1 MSRIEQALKKA
12 AGNQPVNNN
21 NQTPEIPSAK
31 EIPTSPKSSPTRESY
46 REPPKEQPHN
56 GSLNDLLQTAP
67 LKVNNPMLLT
77 TMHGD
82 RSPVAEEYNK
92 LRSLIVKLTKGE
104 TFLNTIMITSTIGEE
119 GKSLTSLNLA
129 IALAREYDHTVLLVD
144 ADLRRPSLHKQL
156 GIDAKPGLIQCL
168 KENLPLHK
176 ALIKTGLGKLV
187 FLPSGGTLG
196 DPVEILASNRMK
208 ELVAELKNRYPERYV
223 IFDTPPALPFADA
236 PVLAPTVD
244 STIFVVREGKAK
256 TEDIR
261 KTINALNGANL
272 LGVVY
277 NDTKTTARKKHY
289 YYY

>member
-1 MSRIEQALKKA
+1 MSRIEQALKKV
-12 AGNQPVNNN
+12 AGNQAVNKNKQPDEDISPAKTVAPEKTVSVDEVPDS
-21 NQTPEIPSAK
+21 QTVPASTFVPAA
-31 EIPTSPKSSPTRESY
+31 SS
-46 REPPKEQPHN
+46 
-56 GSLNDLLQTAP
+56 
-67 LKVNNPMLLT
+67 LKLNNPMLLT

-92 LRSLIVKLTKGE
+92 LRSLVVKLTKGE

-144 ADLRRPSLHKQL
+144 TDLRRPSLHKQL
-156 GIDAKPGLIQCL
+156 RIDSKPGLIQCL
-168 KENLPLHK
+168 KDNFPLHK

-187 FLPSGGTLG
+187 FLPSGGTLK
-196 DPVEILASNRMK
+196 DPVETLSSNRMK
-208 ELVAELKNRYPERYV
+208 ELISELKNRYPERYV
-223 IFDTPPALPFADA
+223 IFDTPPSLPFADA
-236 PVLAPTVD
+236 QVLAPSVD

-256 TEDIR
+256 AQDVKEAITNLQG
-261 KTINALNGANL
+261 TNL

-277 NDTKTTARKKHY
+277 NDAKTTARKKHY

>member
-1 MSRIEQALKKA
+1 MSRIEQALQKV
-12 AGNQPVNNN
+12 AGNQSVDNKN
-21 NQTPEIPSAK
+21 NQPAETSSAK
-31 EIPTSPKSSPTRESY
+31 EGVSTRKSAPIREHHS
-46 REPPKEQPHN
+46 EQPKEQ
-56 GSLNDLLQTAP
+56 SLEISSKTAP
-67 LKVNNPMLLT
+67 LNVNNPMLLT
-77 TMHGD
+77 SMRGD

-92 LRSLIVKLTKGE
+92 LRSLVVKLTKGE

-156 GIDAKPGLIQCL
+156 GIDSKPGLIQCL
-168 KENLPLHK
+168 KENYPLHK
-176 ALIKTGLGKLV
+176 ALVKTGFGKLV

-196 DPVEILASNRMK
+196 DPVETLSSNRMK

-223 IFDTPPALPFADA
+223 IFDTPPSLPFADA
-236 PVLAPTVD
+236 QVLAPTVD
-244 STIFVVREGKAK
+244 STIFVVRECKAK
-256 TEDIR
+256 AKDVEE
-261 KTINALNGANL
+261 TINSLQGNNL

-277 NDTKTTARKKHY
+277 NDAKTNARKKHY